1 MPQGRH
7 DVDAE
12 GLVLQRLRFGHEV
25 SLRPLYLRP
34 LNRAA
39 RQPEACREEGGLLA
53 LAGGAAISFDT
64 YFGACF
70 EIQWRG
76 ATRIASLMLGIDATG
91 SFALRLLRRSAQG
104 ETALL
109 HDELFRDA
117 DGRFS
122 VPVWRRRCR
131 RRSRSPFARL
141 LAPRPG
147 VRKGGTAHARHESHC
162 GARAP

>member
-76 ATRIASLMLGIDATG
+76 AARIASLMLDIDATG